1 MATERVCAQYEQ
13 LRQSIMKML
22 ERKKY
27 ADRLEQEL
35 RTLNYRKDELKGKTL
50 GESSR
55 LLAASNTAS
64 DLDLDDI
71 TTPKLQGV
79 SSTSLKWYYFVIY

>member
-1 MATERVCAQYEQ
+1 
-13 LRQSIMKML
+13 MKML